1 MSIYWRES
9 KEKASKSLF
18 NWFNN
23 NRMKSNA
30 DKCHI
35 LVSSYKKLKN
45 QIGDREVDNTKRGK
59 LLGVHLDTELSSDYW
74 VDYQRFAKKQVG
86 KFVHKVWA
94 YLKTFMNAFFKAHFN
109 YCLLIWMCHSGKN
122 NSTINK
128 LHQKCLRII
137 YNDK

>member
-35 LVSSYKKLKN
+35 LVSSYKKFKN
-45 QIGDREVDNTKRGK
+45 QIGSREFDNTKRGK
-59 LLGVHLDTELSSDYW
+59 VLGVHLDT
-74 VDYQRFAKKQVG
+74 
-86 KFVHKVWA
+86 
-94 YLKTFMNAFFKAHFN
+94 
-109 YCLLIWMCHSGKN
+109 
-122 NSTINK
+122 
-128 LHQKCLRII
+128 
-137 YNDK
+137 